1 MKRTFRNS
9 TTCREWLHPDLA
21 MVVVTQSSGTLALTT
36 VVSHRLPIATPRDLV
51 THRLPIA
58 TPRGLVLPLTT
69 GTVDI
74 HRLPIAIPRDLVT
87 HRLPIATPRLPP
99 TTVVI
104 HRLPI
109 ATPRDLVTHRLPIAT
124 ANQRLPIAKHRD
136 LVPPLL
142 KLKPRLTLL
151 PREICQ
157 CNILQLTT
165 RPPAA
170 TATIPGKRA
179 WVFHGN

>member
-87 HRLPIATPRLPP
+87 HRLPIAT
-99 TTVVI
+99 
-104 HRLPI
+104 
-109 ATPRDLVTHRLPIAT
+109 